1 MFTNLFNY
9 LPLTAIIENKVFSLH
24 GGLSPSVNKLDEIR
38 KLERVQEVPEEGAGC
53 DLLWSDP
60 DDTKVGFTVS
70 PRGAGFTFG
79 QVDIGLSQ
87 DVTEKFN
94 HVNGLTMIARAHQL
108 MDKGYK
114 IQHNNKLVTV
124 FSAPNYCYR
133 CNNEAAIIEFDEN
146 MVETYQQFD
155 PYPKRG
161 ESVIT
166 RKTPDYFL

>member
-1 MFTNLFNY
+1 
-9 LPLTAIIENKVFSLH
+9 
-24 GGLSPSVNKLDEIR
+24 
-38 KLERVQEVPEEGAGC
+38 
-53 DLLWSDP
+53 
-60 DDTKVGFTVS
+60 
-70 PRGAGFTFG
+70 
-79 QVDIGLSQ
+79 
-87 DVTEKFN
+87 
-94 HVNGLTMIARAHQL
+94 MICRAHQL
-108 MDKGYK
+108 MDKGFK

-161 ESVIT
+161 EAVIT